1 MKKINL
7 ILFAIATMVLAS
19 CSNKVDLYSDD
30 GDSTVVYAMIDAAAD
45 TNYFKITHSF
55 IGNVAELGYNYEANN
70 YSPDEIEVTLKG
82 VFDGASSSQTIEL
95 GTIEKYIPEND
106 GSPFYNGCMQTY
118 YYTDRK
124 LAEGQEYTLNILRK
138 EDNVNISSQAVTIDS
153 FRYQK
158 PVTTVPITFT
168 DVTTSINTVEWRV
181 ETAPYKST
189 AAYFDV
195 NGYFNYK
202 ELQPGSQDTVSYSIV
217 WDLGSG
223 KAEDIYN
230 TSTNFPY
237 YVISYAPANI
247 FTLLENDSHLKNNSP
262 AGVKRWFDKFEF
274 KISAIGEELYNY
286 NLVAN
291 SSSAIQDVPN
301 YTNIENGVGLMSSR
315 VAKTLKLTISERTR
329 NKIAERFN
337 DLEHNYGFIVDPNR

>member
-70 YSPDEIEVTLKG
+70 YSPDEIEVTLSG
-82 VFDGASSSQTIEL
+82 VFDGATSSQTIEL

-106 GSPFYNGCMQTY
+106 GSPFYSGCMQTY
-118 YYTDRK
+118 YYTDK
-124 LAEGQEYTLNILRK
+124 QLSEGKEYTLNVLRK
-138 EDNVNISSQAVTIDS
+138 EDDVNVSAQVVTINS
-153 FRYQK
+153 FIYQK
-158 PVTTVPITFT
+158 PITSNITFT
-168 DVTTSINTVEWRV
+168 DVTTSTATVEWRV
-181 ETAPYKST
+181 NEYPYKST

-195 NGYFNYK
+195 NGYFNYR
-202 ELQPGSQDTVSYSIV
+202 ELQPGSQDTVSYSIT
-217 WDLGSG
+217 WNLGSG

-230 TSTNFPY
+230 TSTTLPY
-237 YVISYAPANI
+237 YVISYAPSNL
-247 FTLLENDSHLKNNSP
+247 FTLLENDNHLKNNSP
-262 AGVKRWFDKFEF
+262 AGVQRWFDNFEF
-274 KISAIGEELYNY
+274 KVSAIGEELYNY

-301 YTNIENGVGLMSSR
+301 YTNVENGVGLMSSR
-315 VAKTLKLTISERTR
+315 VTKIQSLPISEKTR
-329 NKIAERFN
+329 NKIYYRFT
-337 DLEHNYGFIVDPNR
+337 DYGFPRPAGN